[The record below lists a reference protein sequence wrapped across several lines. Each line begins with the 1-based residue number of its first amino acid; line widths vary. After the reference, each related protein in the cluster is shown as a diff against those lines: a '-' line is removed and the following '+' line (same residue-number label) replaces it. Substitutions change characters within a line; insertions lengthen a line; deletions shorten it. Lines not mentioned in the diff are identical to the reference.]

1 MTIDIYD
8 YAGKAKSVSF
18 DVEHLEIAIMRIIS
32 GDEVLVLLYH
42 NGDEEVFDSS
52 DSRQLSFDDGFE
64 IVFNRA
70 LGIDRLTTRT
80 KPEGGAE

>member
-32 GDEVLVLLYH
+32 GDEVLELLYP
-42 NGDEEVFDSS
+42 NGVEEVFDSS
-52 DSRQLSFDDGFE
+52 DSRLLSFDDGFE

-80 KPEGGAE
+80 KPEGVAK